1 MQVGPEELAV
11 LAAAGGAAV
20 VQAAGTDAWTGL
32 RSWVGRWSGR
42 GDQRLEHAALERLD
56 ATEAALSD
64 PTEAQAA
71 HEQGYWSS
79 RFEMLLELLPPAE
92 RVKAAGELESL
103 LGGRTAARNGVLNV
117 HVSGNAS
124 IQHGDYNIT
133 VNDNRTGA

>member
-20 VQAAGTDAWTGL
+20 VQAAGTDAWAGL
-32 RSWVGRWSGR
+32 RAWVGRWSGR
-42 GDQRLEHAALERLD
+42 GDQQLEHATLERLD
-56 ATEAALSD
+56 ATEAALSNS
-64 PTEAQAA
+64 TEAEAA
-71 HEQGYWSS
+71 HQQGYWSS

-92 RVKAAGELESL
+92 REQAADELESL
-103 LGGRTAARNGVLNV
+103 LGGRTAARNGESNV

-124 IQHGDYNIT
+124 FQRGNYNIT